1 MPGGGPQG
9 ATFGVLEYLA
19 QSNDNAEM
27 VKPEDRY
34 KFVDDLTALEIIN
47 LLCIQITSYDF
58 YSHVPSDIPVHN
70 GYIDKKKLK
79 SQENLSL
86 INQWTKRKK
95 MRLNMKKT
103 KNIIFNFTKK
113 HKFTT
118 RLQEEEQNI
127 EVVDKVKLLGTI
139 ITSDLTWTQ
148 NTSYLVKKAYRRMQL
163 LHNVAKFSRD
173 KNDLKCIYITFIRP
187 ILEQSAV
194 VWHSSLS
201 IENSNDLE
209 RVQKASIRLIM
220 GKIHTNYENSL
231 KLLGLKTLKERR
243 IKLCLNFAKKTTRSV
258 KMKHMFPLRKEY
270 RNAKRRF
277 TEMFV
282 VKKANTQRLKNSSI
296 PYMQKLLNENQLK
309 RSY

>member
-1 MPGGGPQG
+1 
-9 ATFGVLEYLA
+9 
-19 QSNDNAEM
+19 
-27 VKPEDRY
+27 
-34 KFVDDLTALEIIN
+34 
-47 LLCIQITSYDF
+47 
-58 YSHVPSDIPVHN
+58 
-70 GYIDKKKLK
+70 
-79 SQENLSL
+79 
-86 INQWTKRKK
+86 
-95 MRLNMKKT
+95 MKKT
-103 KNIIFNFTKK
+103 KNIYIFFFTKK
-113 HKFTT
+113 HKCTT
-118 RLQEEEQNI
+118 RLQEEEQNK

-163 LHNVAKFSRD
+163 LHNVAMFSRD

-231 KLLGLKTLKERR
+231 QLLGLKTLKERR
-243 IKLCLNFAKKTTRSV
+243 IELCLNFAKKTTRSE
-258 KMKHMFPLRKEY
+258 KMKHIFPPRKEY
-270 RNAKRRF
+270 RNAKKRL

-309 RSY
+309 KSY